1 MLSKE
6 TKGFFFVVRFCLR
19 VHERVKRCVICLY
32 LSSPESNSTFMST
45 VALGGCVTQ
54 AVGEGEAAQLCIVS
68 GQWEERGQTGEPLQV
83 PRAFFTD

>member
-6 TKGFFFVVRFCLR
+6 TKRFFLLLDFVYVSM
-19 VHERVKRCVICLY
+19 RVKRCVICLY

-68 GQWEERGQTGEPLQV
+68 GQQEERGQTGGPLQV

>member
-6 TKGFFFVVRFCLR
+6 TKRVFLLLDFVYVSMRELKG
-19 VHERVKRCVICLY
+19 V

-54 AVGEGEAAQLCIVS
+54 AVGEGEAVQLCIVS
-68 GQWEERGQTGEPLQV
+68 GQREERGQTGGPLQV